1 MNKKLIFP
9 IAVVA
14 LAAGGGTW
22 ACRGRGQADRP
33 TLFGNV
39 DIRDVSLA
47 FRVGGR
53 VSDIRVDEGSVVRA
67 GDLIASLDAEP
78 LQDAVANA
86 EAAVAATGAHAAML
100 HKGYRTE
107 DVEQAKARLDSARA
121 ALKEAEQQLARQQT
135 MVPTGAAPQR
145 TLDNAQSQRDQAA
158 AQVRT
163 AEQNL
168 RELSTGYRKEEVEE
182 ADGQA
187 RQAQASLATAQL
199 NLRDAQLIAPSDG
212 VILTRAVE
220 KGSMVAAGTP
230 GFSLTLTSPVWARAY
245 VSETELGRFNS
256 GTKVT
261 LATDLHPERPYHGV
275 VGFVSPTAEFTPKNV
290 ETADLRTALVY
301 RLRIVVTDP
310 DVQLRQGMPVTVR
323 LAQ

>member
-107 DVEQAKARLDSARA
+107 DVEQAKAKLDSARA

>member
-22 ACRGRGQADRP
+22 ACRGRGQAERP

-53 VSDIRVDEGSVVRA
+53 VSDIRVDEGSVVHA

-107 DVEQAKARLDSARA
+107 DVEQAKAKLDSARA
-121 ALKEAEQQLARQQT
+121 ALKDAEQQLVRQQT

-168 RELSTGYRKEEVEE
+168 RELSAGYRKEEVEE

-187 RQAQASLATAQL
+187 RQAQASLATARL

-256 GTKVT
+256 GTRVT
-261 LATDLHPERPYHGV
+261 LATDLHPDRRYHGV

-301 RLRIVVTDP
+301 RLRIVVADP

>member
-22 ACRGRGQADRP
+22 ACRGRGQAERP

-53 VSDIRVDEGSVVRA
+53 VSDIRVDEGSVVHA
-67 GDLIASLDAEP
+67 GDLIASLDGEP

-107 DVEQAKARLDSARA
+107 DVEQAKAKLDSARA
-121 ALKEAEQQLARQQT
+121 ALKDAEQQLVRQQT

-187 RQAQASLATAQL
+187 RQAQASLATARL

-256 GTKVT
+256 GTRVT
-261 LATDLHPERPYHGV
+261 LATDLHPDRPYHGV

-301 RLRIVVTDP
+301 RLRIVVADP

>member
-22 ACRGRGQADRP
+22 ACRGRGQAERP

-47 FRVGGR
+47 FRVGGL
-53 VSDIRVDEGSVVRA
+53 VSDIRVDEGSVVHA

-107 DVEQAKARLDSARA
+107 DVEQAKAKLDSARA
-121 ALKEAEQQLARQQT
+121 ALKDAEQQLVRQQT

-187 RQAQASLATAQL
+187 RQAQASLATARL

-256 GTKVT
+256 GTRVT
-261 LATDLHPERPYHGV
+261 LATDLHPDRRYHGV

-301 RLRIVVTDP
+301 RLRIVVADP

>member
-14 LAAGGGTW
+14 LAAEGGTW
-22 ACRGRGQADRP
+22 ACRGRGQAERP

-53 VSDIRVDEGSVVRA
+53 VSDIRVDEGSVVHA
-67 GDLIASLDAEP
+67 GDLIASLDGEP

-107 DVEQAKARLDSARA
+107 DVEQAKAKLDSARA
-121 ALKEAEQQLARQQT
+121 ALKDAEQQLVRQQT

-187 RQAQASLATAQL
+187 RQAQASLATARL

-256 GTKVT
+256 GTRVT
-261 LATDLHPERPYHGV
+261 LATDLHPDRPYHGV

-301 RLRIVVTDP
+301 RLRIVVADP